1 MTAMP
6 AMPQRT
12 ALVGQ
17 VINILRSEIARGR
30 WLVGSKLPVES
41 ELATEYGI
49 SKATL
54 RQAVQALVHVGVLET
69 IQGNGTFVRA
79 SDELGPVLSRYLA
92 EEDDVTVLEVREA
105 IEATVAALAAT
116 RATDEEIAAME
127 ELIDRADA
135 AVAVDDLE
143 TSNARS
149 VDFHAA
155 VVSAARNPVLHHFYD
170 AIEAATVRTIRSWTT
185 TQAPQDFQREHRAIL
200 AAISDRDPERARA
213 LSREHLAPVLAAA
226 RTSTEQF
233 HET

>member
-1 MTAMP
+1 MTATP

-17 VINILRSEIARGR
+17 VINILRSEIASGR
-30 WLVGSKLPVES
+30 WPVGSKIPVES
-41 ELATEYGI
+41 ELATEYGV

-79 SDELGPVLSRYLA
+79 SDEVGPVLSRYLA

-105 IEATVAALAAT
+105 IEATAAALAAT

-127 ELIDRADA
+127 VLIDRADA
-135 AVAVDDLE
+135 AIAADDLE

-155 VVSAARNPVLHHFYD
+155 VVSAARNPVLQHFYD

-185 TQAPQDFQREHRAIL
+185 PQAPQDFHREHRGIL
-200 AAISDRDPERARA
+200 AAISDHDPERARA

-226 RTSTEQF
+226 RTSTEQLY
-233 HET
+233 